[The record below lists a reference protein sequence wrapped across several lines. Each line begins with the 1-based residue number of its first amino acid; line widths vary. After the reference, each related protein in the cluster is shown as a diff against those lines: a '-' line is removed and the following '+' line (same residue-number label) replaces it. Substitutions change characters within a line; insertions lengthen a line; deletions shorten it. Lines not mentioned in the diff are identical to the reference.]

1 MIDHYVKAH
10 TGAGSAIILMRF
22 ADAVAELNDHG
33 LQVHR
38 SYWVA
43 RRFLK
48 RLVQK
53 DGRTVLRLS
62 SGQEIPVSR
71 TYLTA
76 VRAAVR
82 EVQ

>member
-1 MIDHYVKAH
+1 
-10 TGAGSAIILMRF
+10 MRF
-22 ADAVAELNDHG
+22 ADAVAELSDHG

-38 SYWVA
+38 SYWAA
-43 RRFLK
+43 RRYLK

-53 DGRTVLRLS
+53 NGRTVLRLTN
-62 SGQEIPVSR
+62 GQESPVSR

-82 EVQ
+82 EVQSGCHGS